1 MHYGILIYI
10 TFGFH
15 TGRKS
20 VRHAVFYQEASTT
33 SYYLYATDIPQLTQF
48 TMCFWLKW
56 ATTTRLSN
64 YPFSFSN
71 SRKSALYYLSN
82 CQGVA
87 SLCYVPWNSKNRFLL
102 SLLFNHCIVIA
113 YYHLFIYLKRFSWVS
128 YINGSLL
135 IIGCSF
141 ADSFTIMLIK
151 KEIAALSKP
160 NDVANISYFYAIVF
174 VCTWSKLPSMY

>member
-1 MHYGILIYI
+1 MHCGILLYI
-10 TFGFH
+10 TFGSH

-71 SRKSALYYLSN
+71 ARKSVSFVLPVKLSR
-82 CQGVA
+82 
-87 SLCYVPWNSKNRFLL
+87 SRDMLFYVPWNSKNRILL
-102 SLLFNHCIVIA
+102 SLCNHCIMIA
-113 YYHLFIYLKRFSWVS
+113 YCWGRTSMVV
-128 YINGSLL
+128 
-135 IIGCSF
+135 CS
-141 ADSFTIMLIK
+141 
-151 KEIAALSKP
+151 
-160 NDVANISYFYAIVF
+160 
-174 VCTWSKLPSMY
+174 

>member
-1 MHYGILIYI
+1 MRCSTRRHRQHPITCMLQIYRSLHSLLCVS
-10 TFGFH
+10 GSS
-15 TGRKS
+15 GLL
-20 VRHAVFYQEASTT
+20 QQ
-33 SYYLYATDIPQLTQF
+33 D
-48 TMCFWLKW
+48 
-56 ATTTRLSN
+56 
-64 YPFSFSN
+64 
-71 SRKSALYYLSN
+71 SAIIRSAFPMLVSLLLYYLSN

-160 NDVANISYFYAIVF
+160 NDVANVSYFYAIVF
-174 VCTWSKLPSMY
+174 VCTGSKLPSMY